1 MNLQIKKFNRMY
13 FNSLTLIAILG
24 VALTVLVILNHFWTT
39 LYCVATDS
47 TWLESLFIRFVEQIN
62 FVKLHGR
69 NSWGNRISH
78 FKFRENA
85 LLEKLL
91 SIWHRSIVWILNC
104 CFFVWST
111 NNYIFNFLG
120 TSKEKSSRIWNK
132 KFLLSNL
139 YYKTWSFIL
148 FCFQHRDCSVHL
160 M

>member
-1 MNLQIKKFNRMY
+1 MIPHCQFQTKFSFFQLFPTSFWQDFCLNISDSTNFYISVNLYVTWIWSKILNLQIKKFNRMY

-91 SIWHRSIVWILNC
+91 SIWHRA
-104 CFFVWST
+104 
-111 NNYIFNFLG
+111 
-120 TSKEKSSRIWNK
+120 
-132 KFLLSNL
+132 
-139 YYKTWSFIL
+139 
-148 FCFQHRDCSVHL
+148 
-160 M
+160 